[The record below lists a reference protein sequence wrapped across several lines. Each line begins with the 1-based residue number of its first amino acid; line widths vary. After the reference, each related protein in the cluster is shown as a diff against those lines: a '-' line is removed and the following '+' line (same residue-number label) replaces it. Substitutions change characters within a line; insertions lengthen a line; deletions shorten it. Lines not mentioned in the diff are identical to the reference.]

1 MLRWQNRTVFIL
13 WSPREGGK
21 DSEREQ
27 RGEASRRCLLIG
39 RKGFC
44 LAGVHR
50 MKCWRQSNKLP
61 RWAGL
66 IRSADVNGRVWIIVM
81 LSLAEQGRG
90 RLENSV
96 CVKSL
101 IFFLSSESSSWLCKA
116 VIMQQINRWTSA
128 ILRLSTWAFTKLSK
142 QAIVNHIRYVFF
154 PHMVCPR
161 PILCTWNEWR
171 PGSRQAERNSQWH
184 VLWYLTKCVKSNRTR
199 YNECCLLTL
208 QCKIL
213 VSAIKCCFLFLL

>member
-81 LSLAEQGRG
+81 LSLAELGQG
-90 RLENSV
+90 RLEKSV
-96 CVKSL
+96 CVKSFF
-101 IFFLSSESSSWLCKA
+101 FFLSSECASWLCKA
-116 VIMQQINRWTSA
+116 VIMQQINRWTGA
-128 ILRLSTWAFTKLSK
+128 ILPYWDFQTWAFTKNSK

-154 PHMVCPR
+154 PTWCARGQFCAHEMSEDQDQDKQKGTLSGMCFDIWPSVSSLTGRDITSVVCW
-161 PILCTWNEWR
+161 LCN
-171 PGSRQAERNSQWH
+171 
-184 VLWYLTKCVKSNRTR
+184 VKFW
-199 YNECCLLTL
+199 C
-208 QCKIL
+208 QQ
-213 VSAIKCCFLFLL
+213 